1 MQFRLGWIRRY
12 VVVASSKEIAML
24 AFTSRFRLP
33 SGSPSNS
40 VPLTPRTEGGAAS
53 GGVRLLL
60 RLEGLAAL
68 AVSLALYARAGFS
81 WPVFALFLLAPDLSI
96 LGYLAGPRVGAALY
110 NLVHSYVL
118 ALLLTLAGF
127 LGAQPALTGAGL
139 ILIAHI
145 GLDRALGYGL
155 KYSTAFGDTHLGR
168 TGRR

>member
-1 MQFRLGWIRRY
+1 
-12 VVVASSKEIAML
+12 ML
-24 AFTSRFRLP
+24 ASVSPFQSL
-33 SGSPSNS
+33 SGSGL
-40 VPLTPRTEGGAAS
+40 VPHGEVGFVS

-68 AVSLALYARAGFS
+68 AVAVAFYAHAGFS
-81 WPVFALFLLAPDLSI
+81 WPVFGVFLLAPDLSM
-96 LGYLAGPRVGAALY
+96 LGYLAGPQAGAAAY
-110 NLVHSYVL
+110 NLVHTYVL
-118 ALLLTLAGF
+118 ALTLTLAGF
-127 LGAQPALTGAGL
+127 FATLPALTAAGL